1 MNRYFSLLIG
11 LLFFQLTSLGQIE
24 QHQID
29 TSYKQEIQIVPLPKT
44 GPLKNIYLISNMR
57 FAFEN
62 NFENGNYTGSRF
74 RMQEWRPEILGEV
87 YPGVSFRVRLSL
99 FPNPQTSSTD
109 NLKSNIDFLSVS
121 VKLSPK
127 VYLTLG
133 KMISE
138 WGGYEIDQ
146 NPINLFL
153 FNDIVNFSDLFLS
166 GAKLDYKVA
175 SNHTLSFQVLN
186 ANTRTFNEI
195 YGAIPGE
202 TASKFP
208 VAFLTQWRG
217 TFAGGKFQTLYS
229 YNMFTQAEGRQVNM
243 FTLGNQLKLNKWKIQ
258 YDFKFSNEEL
268 DRTSVVSSIIPSSV
282 TPYSALGARYIEHW
296 MFIERT
302 INPRLKINAALM
314 SSDAYWF
321 GNPDAGSDAHLRTAF
336 SVVPSIEFNPF
347 TDLNLRFFC
356 SYVGRFFRYSD
367 YAKTEFNSE
376 DGNTARIQVGFISPL
391 KVF

>member
-1 MNRYFSLLIG
+1 MKRYLYLFIG
-11 LLFFQLTSLGQIE
+11 FIFFQLTSVGQIE
-24 QHQID
+24 EHQID
-29 TSYKQEIQIVPLPKT
+29 TSYKQKIQIVPLPKT

-62 NFENGNYTGSRF
+62 NFEKGNFTGSRF

-121 VKLSPK
+121 LKLSPK
-127 VYLTLG
+127 LYLTLG

-146 NPINLFL
+146 NPINLFV
-153 FNDIVNFSDLFLS
+153 FNDIVNFSDLFLA

-186 ANTRTFNEI
+186 ANTRTFNER
-195 YGAIPGE
+195 YGNIPGE
-202 TASKFP
+202 NASKFP
-208 VAFLTQWRG
+208 LAFLTQWRG
-217 TFAGGKFQTLYS
+217 TFADGKFQTLYS
-229 YNMFTQAEGRQVNM
+229 YNLFTQAEGRQVNM
-243 FTLGNQLKLNKWKIQ
+243 FTLGNQLKLNKWKVQ

-268 DRTSVVSSIIPSSV
+268 DRTSVVSSIISPV
-282 TPYSALGARYIEHW
+282 NPYSALGARYIEHW

-302 INPRLKINAALM
+302 INPKLKINAALM
-314 SSDAYWF
+314 LSDAYWF
-321 GNPDAGSDAHLRTAF
+321 GNPEANSDAHLRSAWG
-336 SVVPSIEFNPF
+336 VVPSIEYNPF
-347 TDLNLRFFC
+347 TDLNMRFFL

-367 YAKTEFNSE
+367 YSKTAFNSE

>member
-1 MNRYFSLLIG
+1 
-11 LLFFQLTSLGQIE
+11 
-24 QHQID
+24 
-29 TSYKQEIQIVPLPKT
+29 
-44 GPLKNIYLISNMR
+44 
-57 FAFEN
+57 
-62 NFENGNYTGSRF
+62 
-74 RMQEWRPEILGEV
+74 MQEWRPEILGEV

-109 NLKSNIDFLSVS
+109 NLKRNIDFLSVTL
-121 VKLSPK
+121 KLNPK
-127 VYLTLG
+127 LYLTLG

-166 GAKLDYKVA
+166 GVKLDYKVA
-175 SNHTLSFQVLN
+175 ANHTLSFQALN
-186 ANTRTFNEI
+186 ANTRTFNEM
-195 YGAIPGE
+195 YGNIPGV

-208 VAFLTQWRG
+208 LAFLTQWRG

-229 YNMFTQAEGRQVNM
+229 YNLFTQAEGKHVNM
-243 FTLGNQLKLNKWKIQ
+243 FSLGNQLKLDKWKVQ

-268 DRTSVVSSIIPSSV
+268 DRTSVVSSIISSANA
-282 TPYSALGARYIEHW
+282 YSAIDARYIEHW

-314 SSDAYWF
+314 LSDAYWY
-321 GNPDAGSDAHLRTAF
+321 GNPDPNSDAHLRSAW

-356 SYVGRFFRYSD
+356 SYVGRFFQYSD
-367 YAKTEFNSE
+367 YSKTAFNSE
-376 DGNTARIQVGFISPL
+376 DGNTARVQVGFISPL
-391 KVF
+391 KIF

>member
-1 MNRYFSLLIG
+1 MNRYLTLFIG

-24 QHQID
+24 EHQID
-29 TSYKQEIQIVPLPKT
+29 TSYKQKIQIVPLPKT

-62 NFENGNYTGSRF
+62 NFEKGNFTGSRF

-99 FPNPQTSSTD
+99 FHNPQTSSTD
-109 NLKSNIDFLSVS
+109 NLKSNIDFLAVS
-121 VKLSPK
+121 LKLSPK
-127 VYLTLG
+127 LYLTLG

-146 NPINLFL
+146 NPINLFV
-153 FNDIVNFSDLFLS
+153 FNDIVNFSDLFLA

-186 ANTRTFNEI
+186 ANTRTFNER
-195 YGAIPGE
+195 YGNIPGE
-202 TASKFP
+202 NASKFP
-208 VAFLTQWRG
+208 LAFLTQWRG
-217 TFAGGKFQTLYS
+217 TFADGKFQTLYS
-229 YNMFTQAEGRQVNM
+229 YNLFTQAEGRQVNM
-243 FTLGNQLKLNKWKIQ
+243 FTLGNQLKLDKWKVQ

-268 DRTSVVSSIIPSSV
+268 DRTSVVSSIISPV
-282 TPYSALGARYIEHW
+282 NPYSALGARYIEHW

-302 INPRLKINAALM
+302 INPKLKINAALM
-314 SSDAYWF
+314 LSDAYWF
-321 GNPDAGSDAHLRTAF
+321 GNPEANSDAHLRSAWG
-336 SVVPSIEFNPF
+336 VVPSIEYNPF
-347 TDLNLRFFC
+347 TDLNMRFFL

-367 YAKTEFNSE
+367 YSKSAFNSE

>member
-1 MNRYFSLLIG
+1 MNRYLSLFIG
-11 LLFFQLTSLGQIE
+11 LLFFQLTSLAQIE
-24 QHQID
+24 EHQID
-29 TSYKQEIQIVPLPKT
+29 TSYKQKIQIVPLQKT
-44 GPLKNIYLISNMR
+44 GAFKNIYLISNMR

-62 NFENGNYTGSRF
+62 NFEKGNFTGSRF

-121 VKLSPK
+121 LKLSPK
-127 VYLTLG
+127 LYLTLG

-146 NPINLFL
+146 NPINLFV
-153 FNDIVNFSDLFLS
+153 FNDIVNFSDLFLA

-186 ANTRTFNEI
+186 ANTRTFNEM

-202 TASKFP
+202 SASKFP
-208 VAFLTQWRG
+208 LAFLTQWRG

-229 YNMFTQAEGRQVNM
+229 YNLFTQAEGRQVNM
-243 FTLGNQLKLNKWKIQ
+243 FTLGNQLKLDKWKVQ

-268 DRTSVVSSIIPSSV
+268 DRTSVVSSIISPV
-282 TPYSALGARYIEHW
+282 NPYSALGARYIEHW

-302 INPRLKINAALM
+302 INPKLKINAALM
-314 SSDAYWF
+314 LSDAYWY
-321 GNPDAGSDAHLRTAF
+321 GNPDPNSDAHLRSAWG
-336 SVVPSIEFNPF
+336 VVPSIEYNPF
-347 TDLNLRFFC
+347 TDLNMRFFL

-367 YAKTEFNSE
+367 YSKTAFNSE
-376 DGNTARIQVGFISPL
+376 DGNTARIQVGLISPL